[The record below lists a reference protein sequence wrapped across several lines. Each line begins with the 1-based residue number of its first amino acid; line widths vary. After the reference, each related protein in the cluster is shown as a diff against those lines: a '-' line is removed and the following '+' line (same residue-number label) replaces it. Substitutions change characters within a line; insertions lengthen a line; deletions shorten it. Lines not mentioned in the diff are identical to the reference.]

1 MPGFREELAV
11 ARGVGIVLLL
21 GLLPACGDSP
31 IATAAG
37 ETRRHAEAPS
47 AAPAQAWF
55 TDVTAAAGLAFTHVE
70 GEEQWD
76 IRPTMGPGCAWA
88 DVQGDGWQDLY
99 VVGGSGQDGALFV
112 SRGRGADGAV
122 SFADE
127 TGARGLSGVRG
138 AGMGAS
144 FADWDDD
151 GDEDLYVTRD
161 GGNSMWRNEAGRF
174 SDVSEVAGTRCGL
187 WSASVGWAD
196 VDRDGDLD
204 LFVTN
209 YLQFDLDAIPPESQ
223 RPAERREDP
232 IAMLPYVF
240 PAQPDVLYRN
250 EDGLRFTDVS
260 AGAGL
265 GGEQGK
271 GLGVVFYD
279 HDEDGWPDAYVAND
293 TTPNQLWR
301 NLGGWPTDGAA
312 PDAAAGRGG
321 FEDVALQVGLDDP
334 RGGMGVQCADV
345 DDDGDE
351 DIVVTYWQ
359 VEPDALYRN
368 NAQHLPSQRRFMPRY
383 EDIAIAAGI
392 GAPTVGYVGWG
403 CAFADLDDDGDD
415 DLCINNGYTSPDYET
430 TMQCVPQRPQLFE
443 NVTAPGALQTHRD
456 VPRFELLPAERA
468 GAHFARKLAGRGLAA
483 CDYDADGDLDLC
495 FSANNGPLVLLR
507 NERGGRAL
515 TVLPEGDGAAVPR
528 EAVGARVT
536 LILDDGSRRTACVHR
551 DGSYLSGHERGVRF
565 GLGARRATAVE
576 LRWPDGTQTRRE
588 LQPGEGEGR
597 LVIRPKG

>member
-1 MPGFREELAV
+1 LRPRRA
-11 ARGVGIVLLL
+11 AW
-21 GLLPACGDSP
+21 
-31 IATAAG
+31 AAG
-37 ETRRHAEAPS
+37 LAAALAGCDGSAGAAHAAAASGASADGTARSAPDAEAGP
-47 AAPAQAWF
+47 AWF
-55 TDVTAAAGLAFTHVE
+55 TDVSAAAGLAFTHVE
-70 GEEQWD
+70 GAEQWD
-76 IRPTMGPGCAWA
+76 IRPTMGPGLAWS

-99 VVGGSGQDGALFV
+99 VAGGSGQDGALFV
-112 SRGRGADGAV
+112 SRGRGADGGV

-127 TGARGLSGVRG
+127 TAARGLSGPRG

-161 GGNSMWRNEAGRF
+161 GGNTMLRNDAGRF
-174 SDVSEVAGTRCGL
+174 SDVTAQAGTRCGL

-209 YLQFDLDAIPPESQ
+209 YLQFDLSAIPPESG
-223 RPAERREDP
+223 RPVERREDP

-250 EDGLRFTDVS
+250 EDGVRFTDVS

-265 GGEQGK
+265 AGEPGK
-271 GLGVVFYD
+271 GLGVVFFD
-279 HDEDGWPDAYVAND
+279 EDEDGWPDAYVADD

-301 NLGGWPTDGAA
+301 NLGGWPTDGAP

-334 RGGMGVQCADV
+334 RGGMGAQCADV

-351 DIVVTYWQ
+351 DIFVSYWQ

-368 NAQHLPSQRRFMPRY
+368 NAHHLPSQRRFMPRY

-392 GAPTVGYVGWG
+392 GPATVGYVGWG
-403 CAFADLDDDGDD
+403 CALADLDDDGDD
-415 DLCINNGYTSPDYET
+415 DLCVTNGYTSPDYET
-430 TMQCVPQRPQLFE
+430 TMQCVGQVAQLFE
-443 NVTAPGALQTHRD
+443 NVTPPGALATQRD
-456 VPRFELLPAERA
+456 VPRFELLAPERA

-483 CDYDADGDLDLC
+483 CDYDADGDLDLALT
-495 FSANNGPLVLLR
+495 ANNGPLVLLR

-515 TVLPEGDGAAVPR
+515 SVVPEGDGQAVPR
-528 EAVGARVT
+528 EAVGACVT
-536 LILDDGSRRTACVHR
+536 LTLDDGSRRVAFVHR

-565 GLGARRATAVE
+565 GLGARKAVAVE
-576 LRWPDGTQTRRE
+576 VRWPDGTATRRE
-588 LQPGEGEGR
+588 LAEGDGEAR
-597 LVIRPKG
+597 LVIVRGG